1 MTKQNSEKLAELYPE
16 MFTWGER
23 GYKHNVLESTYNK
36 ALAFVHK
43 HIKFTRSINYIKQT
57 NPYNY
62 TFEVGDGWYGLLYQL
77 ILNVRF
83 NDEAKGK
90 WITKVTQCKEKFGGL
105 RFYVTG
111 TSDKNW
117 DLIRE
122 AEKKSYAVCEETG
135 SEVEVGVWN
144 DGWVR
149 TISRK
154 QALSKFAKMSDA
166 NELNGRKFDELWK
179 PKEEFIANKKSN
191 PKQMDGIENDKP
203 FIKTKKKTKK

>member
-1 MTKQNSEKLAELYPE
+1 MTKSNSVKLAELYPE
-16 MFTWGER
+16 MFTWAER

-43 HIKFTRSINYIKQT
+43 HIKFTRGINYIKQS

-62 TFEVGDGWYGLLYQL
+62 GFDISDGWYNLVYEL
-77 ILNVRF
+77 ILKIRN

-90 WITKVTQCKEKFGGL
+90 WVTKVTQCKEKFGGL

-117 DLIRE
+117 DLIRD
-122 AEKKSYAVCEETG
+122 AEKKSYGVCEVTG

-144 DGWVR
+144 NGWVR
-149 TISRK
+149 TICMK
-154 QALSKFAKMSDA
+154 EALSMFAKLSDA
-166 NELNGRKFDELWK
+166 GELTDGKTFNDYWK
-179 PKEEFIANKKSN
+179 PREASVTIQT
-191 PKQMDGIENDKP
+191 P
-203 FIKTKKKTKK
+203 KKKTKK

>member
-1 MTKQNSEKLAELYPE
+1 MTKQNSKKLAELYPE

-23 GYKHNVLESTYNK
+23 GYKHNVFESTYNN
-36 ALAFVHK
+36 ALVFVHK
-43 HIKFTRSINYIKQT
+43 HLKFTRSINYIKQT

-62 TFEVGDGWYGLLYQL
+62 IFEVGDGWYSLLYQL

-90 WITKVTQCKEKFGGL
+90 WVTKVTQCKEKFGGL

-122 AEKKSYAVCEETG
+122 AEKKSYGVCEVTG

-149 TISRK
+149 TLCMK
-154 QALSKFAKMSDA
+154 EALSKFAKMSDA
-166 NELNGRKFDELWK
+166 GELK
-179 PKEEFIANKKSN
+179 
-191 PKQMDGIENDKP
+191 DGKTFNDYWAPREASVTIETP
-203 FIKTKKKTKK
+203 KKKRK

>member
-16 MFTWGER
+16 MFTWSER
-23 GYKHNVLESTYNK
+23 GYTHNVFENTYNK
-36 ALAFVHK
+36 VLVFVHK
-43 HIKFTRSINYIKQT
+43 HLKFTRSINYIKQT

-62 TFEVGDGWYGLLYQL
+62 IFEVGDGWYSLLYQL

-90 WITKVTQCKEKFGGL
+90 WVTKVTQCKEKFGGL

-122 AEKKSYAVCEETG
+122 AEKKSYGVCENTG
-135 SEVEVGVWN
+135 SEVEVGIWN
-144 DGWVR
+144 MGWVR
-149 TISRK
+149 TICK
-154 QALSKFAKMSDA
+154 KEALSMFAKLSDS
-166 NELNGRKFDELWK
+166 NELNGKTFDELWK
-179 PKEEFIANKKSN
+179 PREASVT
-191 PKQMDGIENDKP
+191 IETP
-203 FIKTKKKTKK
+203 KKKRK

>member
-1 MTKQNSEKLAELYPE
+1 MRARIELELADREVYGKNKMRQELDEYLCKVYPKMMVNRNKDMKE
-16 MFTWGER
+16 TCMCWG
-23 GYKHNVLESTYNK
+23 
-36 ALAFVHK
+36 
-43 HIKFTRSINYIKQT
+43 
-57 NPYNY
+57 
-62 TFEVGDGWYGLLYQL
+62 FEVGDGWYKLIYEL

-122 AEKKSYAVCEETG
+122 AEKKSYGVCEVTG

-144 DGWVR
+144 AGWVR
-149 TISRK
+149 TICK
-154 QALSKFAKMSDA
+154 KEALSKFAKMSDA
-166 NELNGRKFDELWK
+166 NELNGKTFDELWK
-179 PKEEFIANKKSN
+179 PREASVT
-191 PKQMDGIENDKP
+191 IETP
-203 FIKTKKKTKK
+203 KKKRK

>member
-16 MFTWGER
+16 MFTWSER
-23 GYKHNVLESTYNK
+23 GYTHNVFENTYNK
-36 ALAFVHK
+36 ALVFVHK
-43 HIKFTRSINYIKQT
+43 HLKFTRSINYIKQT

-62 TFEVGDGWYGLLYQL
+62 IFEVGDGWYGLLYQL

-122 AEKKSYAVCEETG
+122 AEKKSYGVCENTG
-135 SEVEVGVWN
+135 SEVEVGIWN
-144 DGWVR
+144 MGWVR
-149 TISRK
+149 TICK
-154 QALSKFAKMSDA
+154 KEALSMFAKLSDS
-166 NELNGRKFDELWK
+166 NELNGKTFDELWK
-179 PKEEFIANKKSN
+179 PREASIT
-191 PKQMDGIENDKP
+191 IETP
-203 FIKTKKKTKK
+203 KKKRK

>member
-16 MFTWGER
+16 MFTWSER
-23 GYKHNVLESTYNK
+23 GYTHNVFENTYNK
-36 ALAFVHK
+36 ALVFVHK
-43 HIKFTRSINYIKQT
+43 HLKFTRSINYIKQT

-62 TFEVGDGWYGLLYQL
+62 IFEVGDGWYGLLYQL

-122 AEKKSYAVCEETG
+122 AEKKSYGVCEVTG

-144 DGWVR
+144 NGWIQ
-149 TISRK
+149 TLSRK
-154 QALSKFAKMSDA
+154 EALKRFYDLSDKK
-166 NELNGRKFDELWK
+166 ELK
-179 PKEEFIANKKSN
+179 
-191 PKQMDGIENDKP
+191 DGQTFENMWAP
-203 FIKTKKKTKK
+203 REASVTIQTTKKRKK

>member
-16 MFTWGER
+16 MFTWSER
-23 GYKHNVLESTYNK
+23 GYTHNVFENTYNK
-36 ALAFVHK
+36 VLVFVHK
-43 HIKFTRSINYIKQT
+43 HLKFTRSINYIKQT

-62 TFEVGDGWYGLLYQL
+62 IFEVGDGWYGLLYQL

-122 AEKKSYAVCEETG
+122 AEKKSYGVCENTG
-135 SEVEVGVWN
+135 SEVEVGIWN
-144 DGWVR
+144 TGWVR
-149 TISRK
+149 TICK
-154 QALSKFAKMSDA
+154 KEALSMFAKLSDS
-166 NELNGRKFDELWK
+166 NELNGKTFDELWK
-179 PKEEFIANKKSN
+179 PREASVTIETPKKKS
-191 PKQMDGIENDKP
+191 
-203 FIKTKKKTKK
+203 KK

>member
-23 GYKHNVLESTYNK
+23 GYTHNVFESTYNK
-36 ALAFVHK
+36 ALVFVHK
-43 HIKFTRSINYIKQT
+43 HLKFTRSINYIKQT

-62 TFEVGDGWYGLLYQL
+62 IFEVGDGWYGLLYQL

-122 AEKKSYAVCEETG
+122 AEKKSYGVCENTG
-135 SEVEVGVWN
+135 SEVEVGIWN
-144 DGWVR
+144 TGWVR
-149 TISRK
+149 TICK
-154 QALSKFAKMSDA
+154 KEALSMFAKLSDS
-166 NELNGRKFDELWK
+166 NELNGKTFDELWK
-179 PKEEFIANKKSN
+179 PREASVT
-191 PKQMDGIENDKP
+191 IETP
-203 FIKTKKKTKK
+203 KKKRK

>member
-36 ALAFVHK
+36 GLAFLHK

-57 NPYNY
+57 NPYDYGFDIN
-62 TFEVGDGWYGLLYQL
+62 DGWYKLVHEL
-77 ILNVRF
+77 ILNIRN

-90 WITKVTQCKEKFGGL
+90 WVTKVTQCKEKFGGL

-122 AEKKSYAVCEETG
+122 AEKKSYGVCEVTA

-144 DGWVR
+144 DGWVQ
-149 TISRK
+149 TICMK
-154 QALSKFAKMSDA
+154 EALSKFAKLSDEG
-166 NELNGRKFDELWK
+166 NLKEGKTFNDYWK
-179 PKEEFIANKKSN
+179 PREASVTIQTPKKKNKK
-191 PKQMDGIENDKP
+191 
-203 FIKTKKKTKK
+203 

>member
-1 MTKQNSEKLAELYPE
+1 MTKSNSVKLAELYPE
-16 MFTWGER
+16 MFTWTER

-36 ALAFVHK
+36 GLAYVHK
-43 HIKFTRSINYIKQT
+43 HIKFTRSINYIKQS
-57 NPYNY
+57 NPYDYGFDIN
-62 TFEVGDGWYGLLYQL
+62 DGWYKLVYEL
-77 ILNVRF
+77 ILKIRI

-122 AEKKSYAVCEETG
+122 AEQKSYGVCEVTG

-144 DGWVR
+144 GGWII
-149 TISRK
+149 TLCK
-154 QALSKFAKMSDA
+154 KEALSKFAKLSDA
-166 NELNGRKFDELWK
+166 NELNGKTFDELWK
-179 PKEEFIANKKSN
+179 PREASATIETPKKKS
-191 PKQMDGIENDKP
+191 
-203 FIKTKKKTKK
+203 KK

>member
-16 MFTWGER
+16 MFTWSER
-23 GYKHNVLESTYNK
+23 GYTHNVFENTYNK
-36 ALAFVHK
+36 VLVFVHK
-43 HIKFTRSINYIKQT
+43 HLKFTRSINYIKQT

-62 TFEVGDGWYGLLYQL
+62 IFEVGDGWYSLLYQL

-122 AEKKSYAVCEETG
+122 AEKKSYGVCEVTG

-149 TISRK
+149 TICMK
-154 QALSKFAKMSDA
+154 EALSMFAKLSDA
-166 NELNGRKFDELWK
+166 GELKDGKTFNDYWK
-179 PKEEFIANKKSN
+179 PRDASATIETPKKKS
-191 PKQMDGIENDKP
+191 
-203 FIKTKKKTKK
+203 KK

>member
-1 MTKQNSEKLAELYPE
+1 MTKQNSEKLAELYPA

-23 GYKHNVLESTYNK
+23 GYEHNVFESTYNK

-43 HIKFTRSINYIKQT
+43 HLKFTRSISYIKQT
-57 NPYNY
+57 NPYDY
-62 TFEVGDGWYGLLYQL
+62 GFDISDGWYKLVYEL
-77 ILNVRF
+77 ILKIRT

-90 WITKVTQCKEKFGGL
+90 WVTKVTQCKEKFGGL

-122 AEKKSYAVCEETG
+122 AEKKSYGVCEVTG

-149 TISRK
+149 TICMK
-154 QALSKFAKMSDA
+154 EALSMFAKLSDA
-166 NELNGRKFDELWK
+166 GELKDGKTFNDYWK
-179 PKEEFIANKKSN
+179 PREASVTIQTSKKKNKK
-191 PKQMDGIENDKP
+191 
-203 FIKTKKKTKK
+203 

>member
-36 ALAFVHK
+36 GLAFLHK
-43 HIKFTRSINYIKQT
+43 HIKFTRGINYIKQT
-57 NPYNY
+57 NPYDY
-62 TFEVGDGWYGLLYQL
+62 GFDIKDGWYKLIYEL

-90 WITKVTQCKEKFGGL
+90 WVTKVTQCKEKFGGL

-122 AEKKSYAVCEETG
+122 AEKKSYGVCEETG
-135 SEVEVGVWN
+135 SEVEVGIWN
-144 DGWVR
+144 TGWVR
-149 TISRK
+149 TICK
-154 QALSKFAKMSDA
+154 KEALSKFAKMSDA
-166 NELNGRKFDELWK
+166 NELNGRTFDELWK
-179 PKEEFIANKKSN
+179 PREASATIETPKKKS
-191 PKQMDGIENDKP
+191 
-203 FIKTKKKTKK
+203 KK

>member
-23 GYKHNVLESTYNK
+23 GYTHNVFESTYNK
-36 ALAFVHK
+36 ALVFVHK
-43 HIKFTRSINYIKQT
+43 HLKFTRSINYIKQT

-62 TFEVGDGWYGLLYQL
+62 IFEVGDGWYSLLYQL

-122 AEKKSYAVCEETG
+122 AEKKSYGVCEETG
-135 SEVEVGVWN
+135 SEVEVGIWN
-144 DGWVR
+144 AGWVR
-149 TISRK
+149 TICK
-154 QALSKFAKMSDA
+154 KEALSKFAKLSDA
-166 NELNGRKFDELWK
+166 L
-179 PKEEFIANKKSN
+179 PKNN
-191 PKQMDGIENDKP
+191 
-203 FIKTKKKTKK
+203 

>member
-23 GYKHNVLESTYNK
+23 GYTHNVFESTYNK
-36 ALAFVHK
+36 ALVFVHK
-43 HIKFTRSINYIKQT
+43 HLKFTRSINYIKQT

-62 TFEVGDGWYGLLYQL
+62 IFEVGDGWYGLLYQL
-77 ILNVRF
+77 ILNVSL

-90 WITKVTQCKEKFGGL
+90 WVTKVTQCKEKFGGL

-122 AEKKSYAVCEETG
+122 AENKSYGVCEVTG
-135 SEVEVGVWN
+135 SEVEVGIWN
-144 DGWVR
+144 TGWVR
-149 TISRK
+149 TICK
-154 QALSKFAKMSDA
+154 KEALSMFAKLSDS
-166 NELNGRKFDELWK
+166 NELNGKTFDELWK
-179 PKEEFIANKKSN
+179 PREASIT
-191 PKQMDGIENDKP
+191 IETP
-203 FIKTKKKTKK
+203 KKKRK